1 MIIPLAKCTSFPAFL
16 QRWLSSL
23 LIPCCS
29 FNVKNLFVL
38 ILLSFLATFSIV
50 SLWHLF
56 PPWLPWR
63 HAILGFL
70 LLLWLLFYWFFFI
83 CCSHFP
89 LSSIYDFMTLSFK
102 NFVWLFWNLFLFLTL
117 VVFEEKL
124 RERFVTWYWGR
135 RFFFRGELN
144 LLMQM
149 LLTWSMKL

>member
-89 LSSIYDFMTLSFK
+89 LSSIFKYASEIYFGRSYLLPPQGLSTDLFTLPG
-102 NFVWLFWNLFLFLTL
+102 FLLTPHL
-117 VVFEEKL
+117 LSEA
-124 RERFVTWYWGR
+124 YPDPHYPSHIPD
-135 RFFFRGELN
+135 FFFFP
-144 LLMQM
+144 
-149 LLTWSMKL
+149 